1 MQIDG
6 VLLRE
11 YSTAEYEDHAEG
23 MQQAALFRRERQ
35 FVVNVVFGVC
45 LRESAKSAGDI
56 GVSSL
61 PIDRVLLC
69 EYSPADNAD
78 DAERM
83 QQGCIISQRKTVC
96 AVNVVL
102 GFVCVTQRD
111 LRDTLGFLCVD

>member
-1 MQIDG
+1 
-6 VLLRE
+6 
-11 YSTAEYEDHAEG
+11 

-83 QQGCIISQRKTVC
+83 QQAALFRRERQFGEVVRLMWFW
-96 AVNVVL
+96 VL
-102 GFVCVTQRD
+102 GFVCDYQRD
-111 LRDTLGFLCVD
+111 LRETLGFLCAD

>member
-1 MQIDG
+1 M
-6 VLLRE
+6 RE
-11 YSTAEYEDHAEG
+11 YSPADYADHAEG

-96 AVNVVL
+96 AVNVVV
-102 GFVCVTQRD
+102 GFR
-111 LRDTLGFLCVD
+111 LRLSA